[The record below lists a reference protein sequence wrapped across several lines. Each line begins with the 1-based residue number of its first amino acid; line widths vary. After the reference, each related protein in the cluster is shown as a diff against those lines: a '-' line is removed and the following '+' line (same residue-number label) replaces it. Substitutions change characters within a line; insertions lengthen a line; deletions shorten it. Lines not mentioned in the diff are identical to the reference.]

1 LSNGKLSIDHRYR
14 GRAKVL
20 IRALS
25 ADEAG
30 WLMQREEVR
39 QRLGEDGALA
49 FERETIRRAGIC
61 PDCGRPLV
69 TFLDDPKKTEWPR
82 ILDGHYCD
90 PKEEDDGKEN
100 HD

>member
-1 LSNGKLSIDHRYR
+1 MSQNGKLSVDHRYR
-14 GRAKVL
+14 GKANLL
-20 IRALS
+20 IRGLS

-61 PDCGRPLV
+61 PDCSKELLTPDGNQNV
-69 TFLDDPKKTEWPR
+69 DWPR
-82 ILDGHYCD
+82 LLNGHFCD
-90 PKEEDDGKEN
+90 KEKEPS
-100 HD
+100 